1 MLKFHIDVIWA
12 AKDWQRDTPTG
23 RLYDT
28 GPKLEEALNRL
39 RERESEERE
48 WVSPSPSK
56 PQSGPPTA

>member
-23 RLYDT
+23 RIYDT
-28 GPKLEEALNRL
+28 GPKLEEALLRL
-39 RERESEERE
+39 REREAEETS
-48 WVSPSPSK
+48 WDLHHPSK